1 MLIDLNIRKWIIND
15 NRLKFQ
21 QYYIKQNK
29 KKKKRR
35 EEKTFNLT

>member
-35 EEKTFNLT
+35 INL